1 MNIPPASFPSTLE
14 LLFNHVTLPP
24 QLPGKCDH
32 KIEEIEAALIL
43 RLLNASR
50 ELRDLVHNDFGFQWD
65 SIRQSLQ
72 ICKAVNAGGKI
83 NKACLVTEF
92 RRLKHNDVLILH
104 IAEQNAGLLIRRQ
117 NE

>member
-1 MNIPPASFPSTLE
+1 MDTPSASFPSKLE

-50 ELRDLVHNDFGFQWD
+50 ELRDLVHNDFAVQWD

-83 NKACLVTEF
+83 NKASLVTEF
-92 RRLKHNDVLILH
+92 QKLEHNDILILH

-117 NE
+117 HE